1 MWLEIGKIVGVQGL
15 KGEVR
20 VYPNSDFPERFI
32 EPGQRWL
39 LHPDRPEP
47 EAIELLSG
55 RYLQGKGLYILQL
68 AGITDRT
75 QAEALRDCRLVVP
88 ETDRPPL
95 AEDEFHVLDLVE
107 LEVFEQA
114 TQKRIGV
121 VVDVLSAGNDLLEVK
136 LDHHP
141 EVSLAEVSSAEA
153 EPDLAQTAPTGPKNR
168 KPQSKQPKTVLIP
181 FVKAIVPVVDI
192 AQKRIEITPPDGLIE
207 G

>member
-136 LDHHP
+136 LDHFP
-141 EVSLAEVSSAEA
+141 EVSPAEA

-168 KPQSKQPKTVLIP
+168 KPKSKQPKTVLIP